1 MIRANWFFS
10 RSICYAVL
18 LLVAVLY
25 RPLSAADRYPLWF
38 LYPQKYDGI
47 IVGYSYYGLS
57 ALEDA
62 AYMHQA
68 YRDCIVKGHLE
79 IFDVPGKHNILK
91 NSNYY
96 YWFSDDAVA
105 GLQQNLITLDDYTFD
120 IITGDYVAAF
130 AADSSVQVPDSV
142 LHRNDIPRPE
152 WVDRFY
158 FKEGAYHYGV
168 GMYTAKGRENDG
180 WKTAEEQGIFTIL
193 NNLAVKVHR
202 LLTVN
207 NGTDLSIQHSVQDIL
222 FVELYY
228 HLQNI
233 EIVER
238 YPDAENELYYV
249 LVRIPENCIYSPML
263 KDQ

>member
-1 MIRANWFFS
+1 MTSKKVFSAQMVCSLFFVFMFAF
-10 RSICYAVL
+10 CL
-18 LLVAVLY
+18 
-25 RPLSAADRYPLWF
+25 PLNAADRYPEWF
-38 LYPQKYDGI
+38 IYPQKYDGI
-47 IVGYSYYGLS
+47 VVGYNYYGLS

-62 AYMHQA
+62 AYMYYA

-105 GLQQNLITLDDYTFD
+105 GLQQHLIKLDDYTFD
-120 IITGDYVAAF
+120 IITGDHIAAF
-130 AADSSVQVPDSV
+130 ATDSSVLVSDSV
-142 LHRNDIPRPE
+142 LHRNDLPRPE

-158 FKEGAYHYGV
+158 FKNGDYHYGV
-168 GMYTAKGRENDG
+168 GMYTAAGRENDG

-202 LLTVN
+202 LLMVN
-207 NGTDLSIQHSVQDIL
+207 NDCDVLIQHSVQDIL

-238 YPDAENELYYV
+238 YPDAENDLYYA
-249 LVRIPENCIYSPML
+249 LVRIPDNSIYSPML
-263 KDQ
+263 KD

>member
-1 MIRANWFFS
+1 MTRFNSFFS
-10 RSICYAVL
+10 RIACYAL
-18 LLVAVLY
+18 LLLAIVSCRSLN
-25 RPLSAADRYPLWF
+25 AADRYPEWF
-38 LYPQKYDGI
+38 IYPQKHDGI
-47 IVGYSYYGLS
+47 IIGYNYYGLT

-62 AYMHQA
+62 AYMHHA

-96 YWFSDDAVA
+96 YWFSDDSVA
-105 GLQQNLITLDDYTFD
+105 DLQQNLIKLDDHTFD
-120 IITGDYVAAF
+120 IITGDHIAAF
-130 AADSSVQVPDSV
+130 ATDSSVQLSDSV
-142 LHRNDIPRPE
+142 LFRKDIPRPE

-168 GMYTAKGRENDG
+168 GMYTARGRENDG

-202 LLTVN
+202 LLLVN
-207 NGTDLSIQHSVQDIL
+207 NESDPSFRHSVQDIL
-222 FVELYY
+222 FVELNY

-238 YPDAENELYYV
+238 YPDAENDLYYV
-249 LVRIPENCIYSPML
+249 LVRIPDGCIYSPML
-263 KDQ
+263 KK